1 MSKRGSSGSLQR
13 LNRAAS
19 NAAIATAN
27 AAGKTVAAVQKKKE
41 MVLTRPKKGVGVI
54 TDEDALEMQRACGY
68 GGPHIPPR
76 IEKVWYIS
84 FTRVA
89 ETGAATFRSGLQRAN
104 AVPNVG
110 LRMRLYRRLILV

>member
-41 MVLTRPKKGVGVI
+41 MVLPRPKKGVGVI

-76 IEKVWYIS
+76 IEKV
-84 FTRVA
+84 
-89 ETGAATFRSGLQRAN
+89 
-104 AVPNVG
+104 
-110 LRMRLYRRLILV
+110 